1 MADLTLVCA
10 TYPYHRLGTGTL
22 SVRPNAEFQRVP
34 PCPQRNA
41 IEPAPAPVASRQ
53 THRPRESSLLLGLAG
68 WLFCFSVAS
77 ATQDPD
83 AVIQQ
88 RVRDLQS
95 LELEVETLG
104 KDLIGRNAERQ
115 ALILELEE
123 RERDVAA
130 LALAGRELARLVDEQ
145 TRVSQELRNREA
157 EEQRSLER
165 EIGRLSE
172 LLRTA
177 HAMGRADVLRLLLN
191 QEDPVRA
198 SRVLSYFAYFNRDRV
213 GRIRA
218 VESRAQRLTLLAKD
232 AERETTR
239 LVDLATQQEATRVRL
254 ETAKGERAKILASL
268 EGTIASREEDL
279 TLLQRDA
286 ENLRLLLEHLRQRA
300 QIRAELGVQREPFAQ
315 RRGHLTWPLLEG
327 RVLAGFGSAK
337 EGSELSLD
345 GVLLVAR
352 EGEEVRAVYDG
363 RVLYADWLR
372 GFGMLL
378 VIDHGDGYMSL
389 YGHNEALLKEVG
401 EWVAAGEVVALSGNS
416 GGRDDPV
423 LYFAIRRNGEP
434 LDPATW
440 CG

>member
-1 MADLTLVCA
+1 MSLARR
-10 TYPYHRLGTGTL
+10 HRAC
-22 SVRPNAEFQRVP
+22 SAPHPRPANRLQVP
-34 PCPQRNA
+34 GIA
-41 IEPAPAPVASRQ
+41 LLFAG
-53 THRPRESSLLLGLAG
+53 LLGLHPG
-68 WLFCFSVAS
+68 FSLAA
-77 ATQDPD
+77 ATEDPD
-83 AVIQQ
+83 AAIE
-88 RVRDLQS
+88 RREKDLQS
-95 LELEVETLG
+95 LERQVETIG
-104 KDLIGRNAERQ
+104 RDLIGRNAERQ

-130 LALAGRELARLVDEQ
+130 LALAGRELAQLVDEQ
-145 TRVSQELRNREA
+145 TRVSQELHKREA
-157 EEQRSLER
+157 EETRSLER
-165 EIGRLSE
+165 EIERLSE

-177 HAMGRADVLRLLLN
+177 YAMGRADVLRLLLN

-218 VESRAQRLTLLAKD
+218 VESRAQRLALLAKD

-239 LVDLATQQEATRVRL
+239 LADLATRQEATRARL
-254 ETAKGERAKILASL
+254 EAAKGERAKVLASL

-286 ENLRLLLEHLRQRA
+286 EDLRLLVEHLRQRA

-315 RRGHLTWPLLEG
+315 RRGHLSWPLLEG
-327 RVLAGFGSAK
+327 RVRAGFGSAK
-337 EGSELSLD
+337 EGSELTLD

-363 RVLYADWLR
+363 RVVYADWLR

-389 YGHNEALLKEVG
+389 YGHNEALLKDVG
-401 EWVAAGEVVALSGNS
+401 EWVAAGEVIALSGNS

-423 LYFAIRRNGEP
+423 LYFAIRRHGEP
-434 LDPATW
+434 LDPGTW

>member
-1 MADLTLVCA
+1 MSMSLAQC
-10 TYPYHRLGTGTL
+10 HRAC
-22 SVRPNAEFQRVP
+22 SAPHPN
-34 PCPQRNA
+34 
-41 IEPAPAPVASRQ
+41 PAYLRAPGVV
-53 THRPRESSLLLGLAG
+53 LLLVGLLAPPPG
-68 WLFCFSVAS
+68 FRLAAAS
-77 ATQDPD
+77 EDPD
-83 AVIQQ
+83 AAIERREQ
-88 RVRDLQS
+88 DLQS
-95 LELEVETLG
+95 LERQVEAIG

-130 LALAGRELARLVDEQ
+130 LALAGRELAQLVDEQ
-145 TRVSQELRNREA
+145 TRVSQELRKREA
-157 EEQRSLER
+157 EEKQSLER
-165 EIGRLSE
+165 EIERLSE

-177 HAMGRADVLRLLLN
+177 YAMGRADVLRLLLN

-213 GRIRA
+213 GRIRS

-239 LVDLATQQEATRVRL
+239 LADLGARQEATRVRL
-254 ETAKGERAKILASL
+254 EAAKGERAKVLASL
-268 EGTIASREEDL
+268 EETIARREGDL

-286 ENLRLLLEHLRQRA
+286 EDLRLLVEHLRQRA

-315 RRGHLTWPLLEG
+315 RRGHLSWPLLEG
-327 RVLAGFGSAK
+327 RLRAGFGSGK
-337 EGSELSLD
+337 EGSELTLD

-363 RVLYADWLR
+363 RVVYADWLR

-389 YGHNEALLKEVG
+389 YGHNQVLLLEVG
-401 EWVAAGEVVALSGNS
+401 EWVAAGEVIALSGNS

-423 LYFAIRRNGEP
+423 LYFAIRRHGEP
-434 LDPATW
+434 LDPGTW